1 MRSHLP
7 VNNSVPVEKVIPET
21 MEQLFLPLYLKH
33 PASLKLRDAGIFM
46 AGISEASPG
55 FRLRRTPDFLFA
67 VFTRSG
73 TGRIII
79 DGEPYS
85 LEPGSLFLAPAHRK
99 QLYFQIGSAIWRFL
113 WFHLKTETP
122 LLRPAPAEPVAGR
135 YTGSKRLEMAMG
147 GFAVEAVQ
155 AMQSLISPDEQ
166 PPWNFYCDS
175 ENLPDSLRTF
185 HFDADESNRNAEQLA
200 GLYAELI
207 LGLLDRALHSL
218 LVRFDGDERS
228 DRLDRLWN
236 HISSDLTCEW
246 PLARMAAFV
255 HMSIPTLIRQVKR
268 RYDATPVQMLYHLR
282 LKRAAQLLLSSRL
295 PVTAVARETGYGS
308 VSTFSSAFR
317 KEYGMT
323 PRMYRRIHQV

>member
-1 MRSHLP
+1 
-7 VNNSVPVEKVIPET
+7 
-21 MEQLFLPLYLKH
+21 
-33 PASLKLRDAGIFM
+33 
-46 AGISEASPG
+46 
-55 FRLRRTPDFLFA
+55 
-67 VFTRSG
+67 
-73 TGRIII
+73 
-79 DGEPYS
+79 
-85 LEPGSLFLAPAHRK
+85 
-99 QLYFQIGSAIWRFL
+99 
-113 WFHLKTETP
+113 
-122 LLRPAPAEPVAGR
+122 
-135 YTGSKRLEMAMG
+135 
-147 GFAVEAVQ
+147 
-155 AMQSLISPDEQ
+155 MQSLISPDEQ

-308 VSTFSSAFR
+308 ISTFSSAFR

-323 PRMYRRIHQV
+323 PRVYRRTHQV